1 VGPVCSQLGGNDEVD
16 GYGGCNKSGEAWIY
30 GMLDSEVKMRR
41 KEEIIEARNGEAG
54 RQKACAFPSEKTTN
68 DDRQMKTRGGYPC
81 NPGEN
86 FRTDAYG
93 QGKRIPLGVRGT
105 HLWKIQTPY
114 LLPDTTEKVKRRIA
128 LTPTP
133 RDVAQNSWGGVPI
146 FEKSDRGEGIPP
158 GTSLLISSRTHPTCR
173 HHLIST
179 PAFAPGLASRE
190 NHPQSAA
197 GNRGGPSFLTL
208 FTRRSTREVSI

>member
-1 VGPVCSQLGGNDEVD
+1 MCNWLTYHFAQGVAENFRGRGVHQQYAAVGANGKNTVDRCLRNETMLLLHLAAGPVCSQLGGNDEVD

-114 LLPDTTEKVKRRIA
+114 LLPDTTEKVKRPIA
-128 LTPTP
+128 LIPTP
-133 RDVAQNSWGGVPI
+133 RDVAQNS
-146 FEKSDRGEGIPP
+146 
-158 GTSLLISSRTHPTCR
+158 
-173 HHLIST
+173 
-179 PAFAPGLASRE
+179 
-190 NHPQSAA
+190 
-197 GNRGGPSFLTL
+197 
-208 FTRRSTREVSI
+208 